1 MQLGIL
7 LEALALHQ
15 LSRNLP
21 HSLSPQLSI
30 VVPVYNEEPS
40 NLRSLLSRLAQ
51 VLEPTLIFYEV
62 IFVDDGS
69 RTPANEACKALVSEF
84 DYVKLVVLSRNFGE
98 LAAICAGL
106 DHSRGDA
113 VINMDSDLQDPPEL
127 IPTMLQYWREGYDVV
142 FTRQASRKESW
153 FRQFLAFAFY
163 RILNAF
169 SSVNIPV
176 DAGEF
181 RLLSR
186 RAVDALC
193 AAPEKTK
200 FFRALVPWVGFKQM
214 VIPFDRDART
224 VGQSSYSVKKLIKL
238 AVEGLISFNMQ
249 PLYFV
254 PILGLSII
262 TLSFFEF
269 LFASGAPNAIFFGMS
284 LGLIS
289 FLTFLTGVQISCM
302 GLLAMYLAEVLKES
316 RGRPTYIVGEQ
327 LGFDRTELRTD
338 REKIDR
344 ASNSEIMKKGSIS
357 KSAASAVER
366 TARS

>member
-1 MQLGIL
+1 
-7 LEALALHQ
+7 
-15 LSRNLP
+15 
-21 HSLSPQLSI
+21 
-30 VVPVYNEEPS
+30 
-40 NLRSLLSRLAQ
+40 
-51 VLEPTLIFYEV
+51 
-62 IFVDDGS
+62 
-69 RTPANEACKALVSEF
+69 
-84 DYVKLVVLSRNFGE
+84 
-98 LAAICAGL
+98 
-106 DHSRGDA
+106 
-113 VINMDSDLQDPPEL
+113 
-127 IPTMLQYWREGYDVV
+127 
-142 FTRQASRKESW
+142 
-153 FRQFLAFAFY
+153 
-163 RILNAF
+163 
-169 SSVNIPV
+169 
-176 DAGEF
+176 
-181 RLLSR
+181 
-186 RAVDALC
+186 
-193 AAPEKTK
+193 
-200 FFRALVPWVGFKQM
+200 
-214 VIPFDRDART
+214 
-224 VGQSSYSVKKLIKL
+224 
-238 AVEGLISFNMQ
+238 MQ

-262 TLSFFEF
+262 SLSFFEF

>member
-1 MQLGIL
+1 M
-7 LEALALHQ
+7 
-15 LSRNLP
+15 P
-21 HSLSPQLSI
+21 HLLSPQLSI

-40 NLRSLLSRLAQ
+40 NLRNLLARLAQ

-69 RTPANEACKALVSEF
+69 RSQANEACRALVSEF
-84 DYVKLVVLSRNFGE
+84 EYVKLVVLSRNFGE

-106 DHSRGDA
+106 DHSCGEA

-186 RAVDALC
+186 RAVEALC

-214 VIPFDRDART
+214 VIPFDRSARS

-262 TLSFFEF
+262 VLSLFES
-269 LFASGAPNAIFFGMS
+269 LFASGSPSAVFFGMS

-289 FLTFLTGVQISCM
+289 FLTFLTGLQISCM
-302 GLLAMYLAEVLKES
+302 GLLAMCLAEVLKET
-316 RGRPTYIVGEQ
+316 RGRPTYIVGEKI
-327 LGFDRTELRTD
+327 GFER
-338 REKIDR
+338 REETSTK
-344 ASNSEIMKKGSIS
+344 ESIS
-357 KSAASAVER
+357 KSAATGTATGAASATGAEPGKGPAIVELK
-366 TARS
+366 ARS

>member
-1 MQLGIL
+1 MSII
-7 LEALALHQ
+7 
-15 LSRNLP
+15 LP

-40 NLRSLLSRLAQ
+40 NLRSLLARLAQ

-69 RTPANEACKALVSEF
+69 RTPANEACRALVSEF

-127 IPTMLQYWREGYDVV
+127 IPTMLQYWREGYDIV

-224 VGQSSYSVKKLIKL
+224 VGQSSYSAKKLIKL

-262 TLSFFEF
+262 TLSFLQC
-269 LFASGAPNAIFFGMS
+269 LFASGSPNAVFFGMS

-302 GLLAMYLAEVLKES
+302 GLLAMYLAEVLKET
-316 RGRPTYIVGEQ
+316 RGRPTYIVGER
-327 LGFDRTELRTD
+327 LGFERPEEKLE
-338 REKIDR
+338 REKAGRELAGENIKKSSLSKVTAAAIDR
-344 ASNSEIMKKGSIS
+344 A
-357 KSAASAVER
+357 
-366 TARS
+366 ARS

>member
-1 MQLGIL
+1 M
-7 LEALALHQ
+7 
-15 LSRNLP
+15 
-21 HSLSPQLSI
+21 
-30 VVPVYNEEPS
+30 YNEEPS
-40 NLRSLLSRLAQ
+40 NLRNLLSRLAQ

-69 RTPANEACKALVSEF
+69 RTPANEACRALVSEF

-98 LAAICAGL
+98 LAAICAGF
-106 DHSRGDA
+106 DHSRGEA

-262 TLSFFEF
+262 TLSFFET

-316 RGRPTYIVGEQ
+316 RGRPTYIVGER
-327 LGFDRTELRTD
+327 LGFDRTDGSQAKEAS
-338 REKIDR
+338 REKAGR
-344 ASNSEIMKKGSIS
+344 ESIS
-357 KSAASAVER
+357 DSIKKASTSKSGGTAVER